1 MQQDAH
7 EFLNFLINHIN
18 ESLVAEQNQ
27 ANTKGNAKNNTAN
40 GNAATDV
47 NASLNSTGGQ
57 RGNTSV
63 MLGVN
68 NSTLNISSC
77 GSTTD

>member
-27 ANTKGNAKNNTAN
+27 ANTKGNDKSKTANRNTAV
-40 GNAATDV
+40 DV
-47 NASLNSTGGQ
+47 NASLNSTSGQ
-57 RGNTSV
+57 RVGNTSV
-63 MLGVN
+63 MLGGVN
-68 NSTLNISSC
+68 NSTLNNTIIL
-77 GSTTD
+77 